1 MGKVVTPIQTLNI
14 KKAFNTL
21 ERKAL
26 HQRRRRRPNDE
37 KTFCFSSIPEKI
49 VFTNKLTIQDL
60 MQVSCKSFK
69 QTFQK
74 AVREGKPKQMQV
86 STKTTTDETPKKFFS
101 NKNTI
106 CVSVFSRCIQVSVFV
121 FCSSVFMSKLSAYID
136 KYAMCLK
143 QLIVLSSPQTSC
155 VFH

>member
-1 MGKVVTPIQTLNI
+1 MGKVETPIQTLNF

-37 KTFCFSSIPEKI
+37 ETFCFSSIPEKI

-60 MQVSCKSFK
+60 MQVSCKSFR

-74 AVREGKPKQMQV
+74 AVREEKRNRCKFQQKQQQ
-86 STKTTTDETPKKFFS
+86 TPKKFVL
-101 NKNTI
+101 NKNTV

-121 FCSSVFMSKLSAYID
+121 FCSSVFMSKLSVYV
-136 KYAMCLK
+136 YW
-143 QLIVLSSPQTSC
+143 
-155 VFH
+155 